1 MTTERASG
9 GLALALQEVFTAA
22 VRLRSNRQVASDAH
36 SFRTQVKQLL
46 AAADGQARQA
56 GYSGDDV
63 RLAVYAVI
71 VFIDESVLSSQLPM
85 FDGWT
90 NRPLQEEIFGSHV
103 GGEIF
108 FDHLAELL
116 RRPDSPE
123 VADVLEVYQLCLLLG
138 LRGKYGLAGGGE
150 LAGLARAV
158 GEKISRIRGGQGD
171 LAPQW
176 AAPSGEVLSSLR
188 DPWNRI
194 LGLAAACT
202 FAVALVL
209 FIIFKLVLR
218 SGVAD
223 LGSLVS

>member
-22 VRLRSNRQVASDAH
+22 VRLRSNRQVTSDAH
-36 SFRTQVKQLL
+36 SFRAQVKQLL
-46 AAADGQARQA
+46 TAADEQARRA

-108 FDHLAELL
+108 FDHLTDLL
-116 RRPDSPE
+116 RRPDSPDL
-123 VADVLEVYQLCLLLG
+123 ADVLEVYQLCLLLG

-150 LAGLARAV
+150 LAGLSRAV
-158 GEKISRIRGGQGD
+158 GEKISRIRGGPGD

-176 AAPSGEVLSSLR
+176 AAPSGEALSLLR
-188 DPWNRI
+188 DPWNRT
-194 LGLAAACT
+194 LGLVAACT

-218 SGVAD
+218 SGVAN
-223 LGSLVS
+223 LGNLVS